1 MTFQKKKTIILDADG
16 VLVDYHLAYKLAW
29 EKAFGVKLQ
38 EVNPR
43 AYLPMHRWG
52 VKIFKTQDE
61 RMALKRGMGSDF
73 WASLPALP
81 GAVEAC
87 HLLVKNGHDLICVT
101 ALDHKYQKER
111 ARNLIDLGFP
121 IDTVHCTGS
130 DTVNGM
136 SPKAKIVNELG
147 PVAFV
152 DDHAPYLRGVGDH
165 VHRALILGAPE
176 GSPNVGA
183 DLALAHSTH
192 LDLLAFAKSW
202 CAQKA

>member
-1 MTFQKKKTIILDADG
+1 MTFKKKKSIVLDADG

-38 EVNPR
+38 EVNPG

-52 VKIFKTQDE
+52 VKLLRTPEERGIFK
-61 RMALKRGMGSDF
+61 RAMGSKF
-73 WASLPALP
+73 WANLPALP

-87 HLLVKNGHDLICVT
+87 HMLVNNGFELICVT
-101 ALDHKYQKER
+101 ALNEKFHSER
-111 ARNLIDLGFP
+111 SRNLLDLGFP
-121 IDTVHCTGS
+121 IHRLYCTGS
-130 DTVNGM
+130 DTVGGM
-136 SPKAKIVNELG
+136 SPKAEIVNVLG

-152 DDHAPYLRGVGDH
+152 DDHGPYLRGVSDE
-165 VHRALILGAPE
+165 VHRALILGGPD

-192 LDLLAFAKSW
+192 VDLLAFTKGW
-202 CAQKA
+202 CA